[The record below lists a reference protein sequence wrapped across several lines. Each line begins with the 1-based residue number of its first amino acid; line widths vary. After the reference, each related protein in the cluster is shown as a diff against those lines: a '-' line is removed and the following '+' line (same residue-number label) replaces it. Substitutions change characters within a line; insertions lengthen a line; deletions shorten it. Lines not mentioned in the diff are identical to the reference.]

1 MKIIIH
7 PSAQKE
13 FERQILWLK
22 KYGYLVNSAEVF
34 YNEIQAALDDLGRRT
49 HHREIVDAHGYY
61 RVGPTPIFSYSLIYR
76 VVENQIHLLA
86 IAAPQRR
93 PGYWKRRKI

>member
-1 MKIIIH
+1 MNIIVH

-22 KYGYLVNSAEVF
+22 KYGYLVNSADIF
-34 YNEIQAALDDLGRRT
+34 HYEIQVALNDLGERT
-49 HHREIVDAHGYY
+49 HHREIAEAPGHY
-61 RVGPTPIFSYSLIYR
+61 RVGPTPTFTYSLIYK
-76 VVENQIHLLA
+76 VVANEIHLLA

-93 PGYWKRRKI
+93 PGYWKRRRI